1 MARAVGGGET
11 ASRIVVA
18 NGTFAITRRTMFRK
32 LFWTPSDPSVA
43 RGYQYALAE
52 AQRKYG
58 VEVHHAV
65 LMPTHEHL
73 CVTPREENLPE
84 FLRHL
89 HRESARF
96 LQEHLLARGY
106 DAPENIWD
114 SRPTHVMRLL
124 GAGAQASWIL
134 YAHLNPVAAGLVER
148 VDDYPGWTTDL
159 GLMKNGLLRV
169 DRPEVYYCEAKDE
182 QAVIGTAPGAL
193 ARAFDGDRDAMLH
206 WMRRTVRGMEDA
218 YRDERRESG
227 IRIVGAARI
236 AATHPFAEPRTPRE
250 RRGQTVPLFKIAG
263 PEGLLTPQERELAK
277 HCAGEAR
284 SFQRNN
290 RACYVRWRDGDRA
303 TAFPAGCYGMR
314 VFHGA
319 SVAEPGA
326 EAVLCVGDVLED
338 VPPVAA
344 EERHE
349 LLATLAAD
357 ARAHAAE
364 DIDPLDDLA
373 DSIGGRRPAPSDRAS
388 TAGDDPPGR
397 ESARAPASAV
407 PLLPPSATGELAHAA
422 RVVTLRTRRERD
434 PPPE

>member
-1 MARAVGGGET
+1 MLWAGAVT

-32 LFWTPSDPSVA
+32 LFWTPSNPSVA
-43 RGYQYALAE
+43 RGYQYALAD
-52 AQRKYG
+52 AQRKYD

-84 FLRHL
+84 FLRHM

-96 LQEHLLARGY
+96 LQEHLLTRGY
-106 DAPENIWD
+106 DVPENIWD

-134 YAHLNPVAAGLVER
+134 YAHLNAVAAGLVER
-148 VDDYPGWTTDL
+148 VEDYPGWTTDL

-169 DRPEVYYCEAKDE
+169 DTPGVYFSEKRDE
-182 QAVIGTAPGAL
+182 QAVIGTAPRAL
-193 ARAFDGDRDAMLH
+193 ARAFDDDLDAMLH
-206 WMRRTVRGMEDA
+206 WMRRTARGMEDA

-227 IRIVGAARI
+227 MRVVGAARV
-236 AATHPFAEPRTPRE
+236 AATHPFAEPRTRRE
-250 RRGQTVPLFKIAG
+250 RRGQPLPLFKIAG
-263 PEGLLTPQERELAK
+263 PEGLLTSQERDLVR

-284 SFQRNN
+284 AFQREN
-290 RACYVRWRDGDRA
+290 RACYMRWRDGDREA
-303 TAFPAGCYGMR
+303 AFPAGCYGMR

-326 EAVLCVGDVLED
+326 DAVLCVGDVLED
-338 VPPVAA
+338 VPPIAA

-373 DSIGGRRPAPSDRAS
+373 DSSDGRRPAPSDPAA
-388 TAGDDPPGR
+388 TAGPPGGEQPR
-397 ESARAPASAV
+397 ARAHAV
-407 PLLPPSATGELAHAA
+407 PLLPPSATGQLAHVA

>member
-1 MARAVGGGET
+1 MT

-43 RGYQYALAE
+43 RGYQYALAD

-58 VEVHHAV
+58 VEVHHVV

-73 CVTPREENLPE
+73 CVTPREANLPE

-148 VDDYPGWTTDL
+148 VDEYPGWTTDL
-159 GLMKNGLLRV
+159 GLMKNGRVRV
-169 DRPEVYYCEAKDE
+169 DKPHVYFGETKDDE
-182 QAVIGTAPGAL
+182 QALMGTPPGAL
-193 ARAFDGDRDAMLH
+193 ARAFDDDTDAMVH
-206 WMRRTVRGMEDA
+206 WMRRTARDMEDA
-218 YRDERRESG
+218 YRGERRESG
-227 IRIVGAARI
+227 MRVVGAARV

-250 RRGQTVPLFKIAG
+250 RRGQPVPLFKIAG

-284 SFQRNN
+284 AFQREN
-290 RACYVRWRDGDRA
+290 RACYLRWRDGDREVE
-303 TAFPAGCYGMR
+303 FPAGCYGMR

-319 SVAEPGA
+319 RLAEPIA
-326 EAVLCVGDVLED
+326 EAVLCVGDVVD
-338 VPPVAA
+338 DIAPVAA
-344 EERHE
+344 EGRHE
-349 LLATLAAD
+349 LLAVLAAD
-357 ARAHAAE
+357 ARAQAAE
-364 DIDPLDDLA
+364 DLDTLTDLA
-373 DSIGGRRPAPSDRAS
+373 DSDGAAAPNDRAA
-388 TAGDDPPGR
+388 TAGDDRAGGEPP
-397 ESARAPASAV
+397 RAPAYAV
-407 PLLPPSATGELAHAA
+407 PLLPPSATGQRARAS